1 MFDLGAERPVRS
13 VTIESPTPGISVEI
27 RTSPSARPAFAR
39 TTTVA
44 SGQVDQAST
53 TIPIAQP
60 PTTRYVMVWL
70 TSLPS
75 SGSGYQAEIARVTMA
90 G

>member
-1 MFDLGAERPVRS
+1 M
-13 VTIESPTPGISVEI
+13 
-27 RTSPSARPAFAR
+27 
-39 TTTVA
+39 A